1 LLLLGA
7 FSDLNI
13 LMSDLIIIVL
23 LLLLLLIRC
32 GT

>member
-1 LLLLGA
+1 LLGA

-13 LMSDLIIIVL
+13 LMSDIIIIVIV
-23 LLLLLLIRC
+23 LLLIRC